1 MIKPKRLKPGDT
13 IAVLSPSAG
22 AAQRFPHVFD
32 KGLSVL
38 QNVFGFRIKEYP
50 TARMSSAELHDNPRA
65 RAEDI
70 NAAFADKEV
79 DGIICSI
86 GGDDSIRILK
96 YLDLEL
102 IRKNHKFIMG
112 YSDSTTFLDYLNLNG
127 LVTYY
132 GPSVM
137 AGFGYLECFD
147 EAVEEYKRVLFS
159 DLPYR
164 IAPFASWAD
173 AYKNWGVPEN
183 AGKVA
188 EIRNDDLGF
197 RWLQKGFVTE
207 GRLWGGCVE
216 VLDMMNGTF
225 AWPSAEF
232 WNGRILMIETSE
244 DKPTPAYV
252 GYILRNFGIQGI
264 LPKLKGLLVAKPKAF
279 SIDEKLE
286 LDQEIIKIVVGE
298 FECRELNI
306 IANIEFGHTDPRHIL
321 PLGVSM
327 RIDPA
332 KEELLFTES
341 LFA

>member
-1 MIKPKRLKPGDT
+1 
-13 IAVLSPSAG
+13 
-22 AAQRFPHVFD
+22 
-32 KGLSVL
+32 
-38 QNVFGFRIKEYP
+38 
-50 TARMSSAELHDNPRA
+50 MSSEELHDNPRL

-96 YLDLEL
+96 HLDLEL
-102 IRKNHKFIMG
+102 IRNNHKFIMG
-112 YSDSTTFLDYLNLNG
+112 YSDSTTFLDYLAMNG

-132 GPSVM
+132 GSSVM
-137 AGFGYLECFD
+137 AGFGYLECFA

-159 DLPYR
+159 GLPYR
-164 IAPFASWAD
+164 ISPFASWAD
-173 AYKNWGVPEN
+173 AYKNWGVLEN

-188 EIRNDDLGF
+188 EIRNDDVGF
-197 RWLQKGFVTE
+197 RWLQKGPLAE
-207 GRLWGGCVE
+207 GRLWGGCIE
-216 VLDMMNGTF
+216 VLDMMNGTL

-232 WNGRILMIETSE
+232 WNDRILMIETSE

-264 LPKLKGLLVAKPKAF
+264 LPKLSGLLVAKPK
-279 SIDEKLE
+279 SYSSEEKCE
-286 LDQEIIKIVVGE
+286 LDREILKIVAGE
-298 FECRELNI
+298 FECRDLNI

-321 PLGVSM
+321 PLGVNLK
-327 RIDPA
+327 IDPV
-332 KEELLFTES
+332 KEELAFTES